1 MLALLKKELRQYF
14 LTPSGWVFLSV
25 FLFIS
30 GIMFSIQM
38 VFPGNSQYSSFLA
51 NLPFIYL
58 FVIPF
63 LTMRIFADERRLMTD
78 QLLLTGPA
86 KLMSIVLG
94 KFLSAFIVYLATIAL
109 SFTHPLIL
117 SFHGELDWPVIL
129 GTYIGFILLGM
140 SFIAIGIFASQLTEN
155 LFTSAALCFCMIM
168 LTFLVDFMRR
178 YTPASEISGLIWAII
193 LAIIPLYWLYSAG
206 RNWLITLLAGLILA
220 AVFLLLW
227 FFGRDLFSGFIG
239 RSLGWLS
246 LTRRFQTFPMGIL
259 SLDAV
264 VYYLSFSGFFLFLTV
279 MGLEK
284 RRWS

>member
-1 MLALLKKELRQYF
+1 MFALLKKELRQYF
-14 LTPSGWVFLSV
+14 FTTNGWVFLSV

-38 VFPGNSQYSSFLA
+38 VFPGNSQYSAFLA

-58 FVIPF
+58 FVIPL
-63 LTMRIFADERRLMTD
+63 LTMRSFADEQRLMTD
-78 QLLLTGPA
+78 QLLFTGPTR
-86 KLMSIVLG
+86 LLDIVLG
-94 KFLSAFIVYLATIAL
+94 KFLSALIVYLVTIAL
-109 SFTHPLIL
+109 TFFYPLLL
-117 SFHGELDWPVIL
+117 SFHGELDWPVIF

-140 SFIAIGIFASQLTEN
+140 SFIAIGIFTSQLTEN
-155 LFTSAALCFCMIM
+155 LLTSAVLCFCVIM
-168 LTFLVDFMRR
+168 LTFLVGLMRR
-178 YTPASEISGLIWAII
+178 YVPTSEVSGLVWAII

-206 RNWLITLLAGLILA
+206 KNWLVTTLVGFVLA
-220 AVFLLLW
+220 AVLLLFW
-227 FFGRDLFSGFIG
+227 FFAKDLFAGFIG

-246 LTRRFQTFPMGIL
+246 LSRRFLTFSMGIL
-259 SLDAV
+259 SLDAI

>member
-14 LTPSGWVFLSV
+14 LTPNAWIFLSV

-38 VFPGNSQYSSFLA
+38 VFPGSSQYSVFLG

-63 LTMRIFADERRLMTD
+63 LTMRAFAEERKFMTD
-78 QLLLTGPA
+78 QLLFTGPTR
-86 KLMSIVLG
+86 LMSIVVG
-94 KFLSAFIVYLATIAL
+94 KFLSALVVYLATIVLTFTYPLLL
-109 SFTHPLIL
+109 SI
-117 SFHGELDWPVIL
+117 HGKLDWQVIF

-155 LFTSAALCFCMIM
+155 PLTSAVLCFCIIM
-168 LTFLVDFMRR
+168 LTFLADFIRR
-178 YTPASEISGLIWAII
+178 YMPSSETSGLVWAII
-193 LAIIPLYWLYSAG
+193 LTLIPLYWLYSAG
-206 RNWLITLLAGLILA
+206 KNWFVTMLAGFVLATLL
-220 AVFLLLW
+220 LLLW
-227 FFGRDLFSGFIG
+227 LFGKDLFSGFIG

-246 LTRRFQTFPMGIL
+246 LTRRFLTFSMGIL
-259 SLDAV
+259 SLDAIV
-264 VYYLSFSGFFLFLTV
+264 FYLSFSGFFLFLTV

-284 RRWS
+284 RRWN